1 MHTSCCLIKEYIH
14 DLAKCFLH
22 GYIFF
27 IACATSLSCTKLV
40 CADIV
45 SAEKS
50 SLQRITDLIEKNSAQ
65 LSSKQYKIDMSYRSA
80 RQKLIGYVP
89 HIAFQSLWQ
98 TSGSWPTV
106 PYQQTSLRVDQL
118 IFDGYGPIEHYNQ
131 GLYDMRA
138 EQAGWSVERNDLFFE
153 SAQKTI
159 AFSRQNTIQEY
170 SAAKTFF
177 AELDSDR
184 AVLAKNSGLATVV
197 QEDLARANAAQ
208 QETLLKQPQ
217 RNRDALVRELW
228 TITNMPFDFAPLYDF
243 DAKRAFV
250 DRVLQQETVT
260 SLTGR
265 AKQYNPFMDV
275 LNQRIEKADYTAR
288 VLPRAYLPKVGGYY
302 TTLDQKVPIQLDYLD
317 FPRQWSLGIALE
329 WEFDGWKHIDDR
341 DIAKVEKL
349 QLECERLQTV
359 NTFEKDITESYATI
373 ANLAEQI
380 SEKEKIIQAQI
391 QAYEQQKAFLSVGL
405 ASCIDEADAYTKVKS
420 TQDERNELS
429 AKMAVEYETI
439 QLISGFTL
447 E

>member
-1 MHTSCCLIKEYIH
+1 MHIWCRYW
-14 DLAKCFLH
+14 
-22 GYIFF
+22 YIFF
-27 IACATSLSCTKLV
+27 ILCTTSLV
-40 CADIV
+40 C
-45 SAEKS
+45 AEKS
-50 SLQRITDLIEKNSAQ
+50 SLQRIADLIEKNSAQ
-65 LSSKQYKIDMSYRSA
+65 LSSKQYKIDMSYRTA

-89 HIAFQSLWQ
+89 HIAFQAVWQ
-98 TSGSWPTV
+98 NSGSWPTV

-138 EQAGWSVERNDLFFE
+138 EQAGWRVDRNDLFFE

-159 AFSRQNTIQEY
+159 TFSRQNTIQEY

-177 AELDSDR
+177 AKLESDR
-184 AVLAKNSGLATVV
+184 TIVAKKNGLATLV
-197 QEDLARANAAQ
+197 QADLALANAAQ

-228 TITNMPFDFAPLYDF
+228 TITNIPFDFAPVYDF
-243 DAKRAFV
+243 DTKRPFV
-250 DRVLQQETVT
+250 DHVLQHETIT
-260 SLTGR
+260 SLTTR
-265 AKQYNPFMDV
+265 AKQYNPLIDV
-275 LNQRIEKADYTAR
+275 LNQRIERADYTAR

-302 TTLDQKVPIQLDYLD
+302 TTLDQKVPIQLNYLD
-317 FPRQWSLGIALE
+317 FPRQWSLGVALE
-329 WEFDGWKHIDDR
+329 WEFDGWKHIDER
-341 DIAKVEKL
+341 DIAKIEKL
-349 QLECERLQTV
+349 QLECERIQTV

-380 SEKEKIIQAQI
+380 TEKENIIQAQV
-391 QAYEQQKAFLSVGL
+391 QAYEQQKAFLFVGL

-420 TQDERNELS
+420 TQDERNELC
-429 AKMAVEYETI
+429 AEMAVEYETI